1 MAAKQRR
8 HKRLGSSDIICFV
21 IIGSLLASVVSI
33 FVLNG
38 QIWGVT
44 KRLALTE
51 ATETAREIESIIQA
65 RRFVVDQSTLK
76 VGLRKIFKHGGL
88 HKPGKSIRHYFPDL
102 IALAV
107 LDSRGEPRAIAG
119 NKLQTKSSLGSKD
132 SLISMKRAAASLGE
146 RDWTFVDEPTMGSYQ
161 IVSKLMD
168 EHGKHWFITARFSR
182 EPFEKIAEQYCE
194 KQPGHVGVVQRVG
207 SKNSYRMSWSA
218 AAGEGKQD
226 PQERTTGSPRSF
238 FILWKVAINL

>member
-88 HKPGKSIRHYFPDL
+88 HKPGKSIRNYFPDL
-102 IALAV
+102 IAAFFKGFLMIAIQSDQYV
-107 LDSRGEPRAIAG
+107 GGRIPKDQLSFDVMLCQLETVPLHELYGCGYDSGLNNLR
-119 NKLQTKSSLGSKD
+119 NCL
-132 SLISMKRAAASLGE
+132 
-146 RDWTFVDEPTMGSYQ
+146 
-161 IVSKLMD
+161 
-168 EHGKHWFITARFSR
+168 
-182 EPFEKIAEQYCE
+182 C
-194 KQPGHVGVVQRVG
+194 
-207 SKNSYRMSWSA
+207 
-218 AAGEGKQD
+218 
-226 PQERTTGSPRSF
+226 SF
-238 FILWKVAINL
+238 FQ